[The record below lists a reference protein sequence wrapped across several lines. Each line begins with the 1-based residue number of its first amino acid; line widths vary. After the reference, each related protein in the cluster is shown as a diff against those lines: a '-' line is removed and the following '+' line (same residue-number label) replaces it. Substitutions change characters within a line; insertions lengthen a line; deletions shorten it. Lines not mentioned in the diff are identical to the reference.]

1 MKKILDKLSS
11 KIKINK
17 KVLVFLMVLALIAL
31 ISGSI
36 FVVMLDNHDKSIVT
50 NYLNEFIENICK
62 NKVDYLF
69 VLKDSLLSNITL
81 IISIWLLG
89 ISVIGIPII
98 LFLFFSQIFTFG
110 FALASIILNYKF
122 KGLLLAFLYTFPNYI
137 IYFMALFIIVSY
149 SLILSIKFIYSVI
162 NKKQIDFKIVSNRYL
177 LVLVFSLIAI
187 TLCSLYE
194 TFVFP
199 SIIRLITPILK

>member
-1 MKKILDKLSS
+1 MKKILDKLS
-11 KIKINK
+11 IKINK

-36 FVVMLDNHDKSIVT
+36 FVVMLDKPDKLLVT
-50 NYLNEFIENICK
+50 NYLNEFIDNICK

-69 VLKDSLLSNITL
+69 VLKDSLISNIAL

-137 IYFMALFIIVSY
+137 IYFMALFLIVSY
-149 SLILSIKFIYSVI
+149 SLILSIKFIYSII

-177 LVLVFSLIAI
+177 LVLTFSLIAI
-187 TLCSLYE
+187 ILCSLYE

>member
-36 FVVMLDNHDKSIVT
+36 FVVMLNKHDKSIVT

-69 VLKDSLLSNITL
+69 VLKDSLISNITL

>member
-69 VLKDSLLSNITL
+69 VLKDSLISNITL